1 MTWEERLAQEGY
13 VIRERFASRAPSP
26 ALRPKDAEAAET
38 MPEGTLLA
46 EVRALAKRYG
56 WNGVY
61 HTHDS
66 RKSEPGFPDIVIC
79 NGHSLLLKELKTN
92 TGKLTMDQ
100 QRWLSLLQ
108 HCNTIEAGVWRPRD
122 LAQIEQRLRKGR

>member
-1 MTWEERLAQEGY
+1 
-13 VIRERFASRAPSP
+13 
-26 ALRPKDAEAAET
+26 

-66 RKSEPGFPDIVIC
+66 RKSEPGFPDLVLC
-79 NGHSLLLKELKTN
+79 DGTDLLMYELKTN
-92 TGKLTMDQ
+92 TGQLAMEQ
-100 QRWLSLLQ
+100 QRWLSLLA
-108 HCNTIEAGVWRPRD
+108 HTGRVDCGVWRPRD
-122 LAQIEQRLRKGR
+122 LAAIEERLRKGR